1 MDIMV
6 EMKRLIEL
14 MWDWANWQKGYR
26 GESRGYPSKT
36 PGLASGGYVSKTFD
50 EMYDDSLPDKF
61 KVLDMVIQELDAAHN
76 SAILVR
82 YGISKVVRYP
92 RNNYPDLLLEAHG
105 EIMQKL
111 SGKGIAF

>member
-1 MDIMV
+1 MDMMV

-26 GESRGYPSKT
+26 GDARGYPSKT
-36 PGLASGGYVSKTFD
+36 PGLSTGGYVSKTLD
-50 EMYDDSLPDKF
+50 EMYEDSMPDKF
-61 KVLDMVIQELDAAHN
+61 KVLDRIIEDLQPTHK
-76 SAILVR
+76 SAIHIR

-92 RNNYPDLLLEAHG
+92 RGNYTDLLLEAHG